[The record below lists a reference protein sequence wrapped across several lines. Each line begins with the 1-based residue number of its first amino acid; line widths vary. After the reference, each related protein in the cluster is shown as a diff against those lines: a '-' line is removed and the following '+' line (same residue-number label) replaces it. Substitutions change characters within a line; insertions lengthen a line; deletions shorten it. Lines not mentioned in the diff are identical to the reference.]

1 MAGATDGAVGVGVG
15 LHAAVDDVLS
25 PYHRRMYTAARAAAG
40 NFFWFAGVVNNDNVM
55 ITKHPPPI
63 HCNSLALCRFSFEK
77 GRLGLRR
84 EILDPDFGVQN

>member
-1 MAGATDGAVGVGVG
+1 MCVCGFLHDRGMAGATDGAVGVGVG

-55 ITKHPPPI
+55 ITKHPPP
-63 HCNSLALCRFSFEK
+63 NSLQFI
-77 GRLGLRR
+77 GL
-84 EILDPDFGVQN
+84 VQV